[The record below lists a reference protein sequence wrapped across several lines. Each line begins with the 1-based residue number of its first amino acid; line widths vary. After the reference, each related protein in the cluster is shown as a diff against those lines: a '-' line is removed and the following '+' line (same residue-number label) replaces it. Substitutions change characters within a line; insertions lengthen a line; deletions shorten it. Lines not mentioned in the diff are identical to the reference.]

1 MVCSQNFAEV
11 HANQSGPAH
20 ATTDE
25 RPPCRKTND
34 KVSDILAKHTGHSV
48 EKVKRDLNRPRYFS
62 PEDAVDYGLIDRVL
76 ESEDKQ
82 VRKGVSYVLFSVQLL
97 RALLEAWPDCPR

>member
-1 MVCSQNFAEV
+1 VSCRDRAIGALYRKIN
-11 HANQSGPAH
+11 NQVSG
-20 ATTDE
+20 
-25 RPPCRKTND
+25 
-34 KVSDILAKHTGHSV
+34 ILAKHTGHSV

-82 VRKGVSYVLFSVQLL
+82 VSEALRSISKGNYEWNLTGDKEDQVVVN
-97 RALLEAWPDCPR
+97 P

>member
-1 MVCSQNFAEV
+1 M
-11 HANQSGPAH
+11 
-20 ATTDE
+20 
-25 RPPCRKTND
+25 
-34 KVSDILAKHTGHSV
+34 SDILAKHTGHSV

-82 VRKGVSYVLFSVQLL
+82 VSEALRSISKGNYEWRLTAGEEPPVEVN
-97 RALLEAWPDCPR
+97 P